1 MDFKI
6 LKHIPGF
13 PIKRKPLPDPVEL
26 LTGANRFDASNFS
39 KRSRKTLI
47 FGGNK
52 KSGKGLTLK
61 DS

>member
-52 KSGKGLTLK
+52 K
-61 DS
+61 